1 MICRKLLPILSFLL
15 FLLLLLEQTSC
26 EKFTGSQTIP
36 AYLKIESIHLT
47 TEYSTQGT
55 ANNNIVDA
63 WVYIDG
69 ELIGTFQLPAT
80 FPVLKQGT
88 HSLQVLAG
96 VKKDGIATTRI
107 SYPFYQTVTKTINL
121 VPDKVLDVGTL
132 TTTYSSKTKFI
143 WKEDFEG
150 AALTLDT
157 ISGSTEKIKLTANDD
172 TLTLEG
178 NHSAIIKLDTVG
190 ATLDCVSK
198 TTYTIPSSGVFMEM
212 NFNLNAPLTVGV
224 YVTALGIIN
233 ETPIMTL
240 NPTNGVWKKIYID
253 LTDILNAY
261 SGATTFRVYLYE
273 QNTTGDHER
282 ILLDNI
288 KVLSF

>member
-1 MICRKLLPILSFLL
+1 MICRKLLPILAFPL

-36 AYLKIESIHLT
+36 AYLKIDSISLNT
-47 TEYSTQGT
+47 TYSTQGT
-55 ANNNIVDA
+55 ASNSIVDA
-63 WVYIDG
+63 WVYVDG
-69 ELIGTFQLPAT
+69 ELIGTFQLPAK
-80 FPVLKQGT
+80 FPVLKEGT
-88 HSLQVLAG
+88 HSLQIMAG
-96 VKKDGIATTRI
+96 IKKDGIATTRI
-107 SYPFYQTVTKTINL
+107 SYPFYQTITKTINL
-121 VPDKVLDVGTL
+121 VPDKTLPIGTL
-132 TTTYSSKTKFI
+132 TTSYSSKTKFI
-143 WKEDFEG
+143 WREDFEG
-150 AALTLDT
+150 AAITLDT
-157 ISGSTEKIKLTANDD
+157 IPGSTEKIKLTSNDSAF
-172 TLTLEG
+172 EG

-198 TTYTIPSSGVFMEM
+198 GTFTIPNSGVFMEM

-224 YVTALGIIN
+224 YVTAFGIIN

-253 LTDILNAY
+253 LTDILNTY

-273 QNTTGDHER
+273 KNTTGDHEK